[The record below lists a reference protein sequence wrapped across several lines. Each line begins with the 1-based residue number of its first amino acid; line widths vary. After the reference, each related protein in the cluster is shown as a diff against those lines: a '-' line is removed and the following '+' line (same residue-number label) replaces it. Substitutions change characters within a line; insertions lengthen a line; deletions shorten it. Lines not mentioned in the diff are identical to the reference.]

1 MKNKLFT
8 KSAFKIALECPRR
21 LYYISDNNEYANQ
34 NLDDEFLKSL
44 AEGGYQVG
52 ELAKVYYGIGKDA
65 DIDELDYDKALER
78 TRFLFDKA
86 EINIAEAAFRFGNLF
101 VRADIIEKKGNIV
114 NLIEVKAKSWNPA
127 NDVFIKSG
135 RKGTIATNKEIRPY
149 LYDVAFQ
156 KYVVERALSEQ
167 YPDAGY
173 KVKAFLMLADKTKS
187 VDVDGLNQMFPVKRN
202 PKGRLCVEPD
212 EDALAKISV
221 SEKDRILTAFDV
233 DEICDMIIGSRMQE
247 QKDGS
252 GFMKSPAL
260 GEQVS
265 FVDFVNEMAYLY
277 CNRKPSAIELGAK
290 CFKCPFHKNPD
301 DDPDKKDG
309 YRECWTSAAGFSGG
323 DFDIPQLKD
332 LTAQGFGKRREQLIN
347 QKKFFLN
354 QLSMDDVG
362 KAETSSEYLDFNAR
376 RQLQTAFLTRRVTE
390 LPDWIQ
396 SSISKGVYIDTE
408 GLAEQM
414 KGWKF
419 PLHFIDFETS
429 AVALPFY
436 RGLRPYEQVA
446 FQFSHH
452 TVELRSDG
460 RYRIRHAGQYLNVEK
475 GKFPNFDFVREL
487 KRQLEKD
494 EGTIF
499 RYSYHENTILRAIH
513 EQLYRSDEQD
523 RSELMQFI
531 DKITHYKTGDALYAG
546 DRDMVDLA
554 EIVLKYYYHP
564 MMKGSYSIKK
574 VLPAVLNS
582 SDFIKS
588 KYSKPVYGSAEM
600 PSCNINP
607 AADECK
613 AWVEYDEAG
622 KEVKDPYRLLPPL
635 ASYLDD
641 IAMDCRPEDG
651 EDAVADGGAA
661 LAAYSRLQFSDLTLR
676 PALEKALKV
685 YCELDTMAMVFI
697 WEYFYQSKLLKT

>member
-21 LYYISDNNEYANQ
+21 LYYAYDKNEYANQ
-34 NLDDEFLKSL
+34 ELDDEFLQSL

-52 ELAKVYYGIGKDA
+52 ELAKVYYEIGKDV
-65 DIDELDYDKALER
+65 DDLDYDKALER
-78 TRFLFDKA
+78 TISLFDRP

-101 VRADIIEKKGNIV
+101 VRADIIEKKRNII

-127 NDVFIKSG
+127 NDVFIKPC
-135 RKGTIATNKEIRPY
+135 RKGTASTSKEIRPY

-156 KYVVERALSEQ
+156 KYVVEKALSEQ

-173 KVKAFLMLADKTKS
+173 KVRAFLMLADKTKAS
-187 VDVDGLNQMFPVKRN
+187 DVDGLNQMFPVKRDSE
-202 PKGRLCVEPD
+202 GRLCVKSD
-212 EDALAKISV
+212 ENALAKISV
-221 SEKDRILTAFDV
+221 SKKDRILTAFDV

-260 GEQVS
+260 GKQVS

-309 YRECWTSAAGFSGG
+309 YRECWANAAGFTDG
-323 DFDIPQLKD
+323 DFDRPQLKD
-332 LTAQGFGKRREQLIN
+332 LTAQGFGKKREHLLSQG
-347 QKKFFLN
+347 KFFLDELAFTDLN
-354 QLSMDDVG
+354 VKKDVVKRLG
-362 KAETSSEYLDFNAR
+362 YGHR
-376 RQLQTAFLTRRVTE
+376 RLLQTAIATGKETE
-390 LPDWIQ
+390 LPKWMR
-396 SSISKGVYIDTE
+396 SSIISDGIYLDRD
-408 GLAEQM
+408 GLAAEM
-414 KGWKF
+414 KKWKF

-436 RGLRPYEQVA
+436 HGLRPYEQVA

-452 TVELRSDG
+452 VVEMLPSG
-460 RYRIRHAGQYLNVEK
+460 QYRIRHAGQYLNVEK

-487 KRQLEKD
+487 KKQLD
-494 EGTIF
+494 ADDGTIF
-499 RYSYHENTILRAIH
+499 RYSYHENTILRAIY
-513 EQLYRSDEQD
+513 EQLSISEKPD
-523 RSELMQFI
+523 RDELMQFI
-531 DKITHYKTGDALYAG
+531 DTVTHCKKNGAEHSG
-546 DRDMVDLA
+546 KRDMVDLA
-554 EIVLKYYYHP
+554 DIVVKYYWHP

-582 SDFIKS
+582 SDFIKE
-588 KYSKPVYGSAEM
+588 KYSKPIYGTAEM
-600 PSCNINP
+600 PSCNIGP
-607 AADECK
+607 SVKEGK
-613 AWVEYDEAG
+613 IWIEYDETG
-622 KEVKDPYRLLPPL
+622 KTIKDPYQLLPPVS
-635 ASYLDD
+635 SYLEDIVLSESREDNDD
-641 IAMDCRPEDG
+641 T
-651 EDAVADGGAA
+651 VANGGMA
-661 LAAYSRLQFSDLTLR
+661 LAAYSKLQFTDLTLR
-676 PALEKALKV
+676 PAFEKALKV

-697 WEYFYQSKLLKT
+697 WEYFYQSCIKR